1 MMLHVHLKLLLL
13 LLVLGCSACAKLD
26 ITTEHDGSTEFSQ
39 YRSFAF
45 GDPTEIGDERTPD
58 EAMLRSYLEP
68 AIAHELIRKGLRR
81 VGQNQG
87 GDVAVYFWVN
97 VDSATQRTWRSAYG
111 PSGAY
116 GKAFESQLERNGT
129 LVLDFVEP
137 VQKQLVW
144 RATIQAPLEST
155 KEQNIDLAT
164 EAVVRAL
171 EHYPPTKRK

>member
-1 MMLHVHLKLLLL
+1 MKLLLL
-13 LLVLGCSACAKLD
+13 LLVLGCSACARLD
-26 ITTEHDGSTEFSQ
+26 ITSEHDDSTEFSR

-45 GDPTEIGDERTPD
+45 GDPTEIGDERTTD

-68 AIAHELIRKGLRR
+68 VISNELIRKGLRR
-81 VGQNQG
+81 AGQNQL

-97 VDSATQRTWRSAYG
+97 VNSATQRTWRSAYG
-111 PSGAY
+111 PGGAY
-116 GKAFESQLERNGT
+116 GKAFESQLQRNGT

-137 VQKQLVW
+137 AKKLLVW

-155 KEQNIDLAT
+155 KEQNIELAT

-171 EHYPPTKRK
+171 EHYPPVKRR

>member
-1 MMLHVHLKLLLL
+1 MLHLLLPL

-26 ITTEHDGSTEFSQ
+26 ITTEHDHSTEFSQ

-45 GDPTEIGDERTPD
+45 GDPTEVGDERTAD

-68 AIAHELIRKGLRR
+68 AISNELIRKGLRPT
-81 VGQNQG
+81 GPNQR

-97 VDSATQRTWRSAYG
+97 VNSATQRTWRTAYG

-116 GKAFESQLERNGT
+116 GQAFESQLQRNGT

-137 VQKQLVW
+137 VKKLLVW

-155 KEQNIDLAT
+155 KEQNIGLAT

-171 EHYPPTKRK
+171 EHYPPAHRR